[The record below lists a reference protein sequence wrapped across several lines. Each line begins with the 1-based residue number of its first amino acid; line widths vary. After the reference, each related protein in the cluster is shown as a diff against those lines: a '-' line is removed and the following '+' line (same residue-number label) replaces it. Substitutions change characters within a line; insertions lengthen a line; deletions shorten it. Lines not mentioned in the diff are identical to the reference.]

1 MLWRRR
7 RCYDAV
13 EETTLD
19 AVEEKMLRCCGG
31 DDLWRRQ
38 YYDVCVV
45 KVEVSKKFVAMTNNL
60 NIFAFVSE
68 QTGGGTG
75 VFFYSLLLGF
85 FFS

>member
-38 YYDVCVV
+38 YYDVLRSKSRSLE
-45 KVEVSKKFVAMTNNL
+45 KVRSNDT
-60 NIFAFVSE
+60 I
-68 QTGGGTG
+68 
-75 VFFYSLLLGF
+75 
-85 FFS
+85 